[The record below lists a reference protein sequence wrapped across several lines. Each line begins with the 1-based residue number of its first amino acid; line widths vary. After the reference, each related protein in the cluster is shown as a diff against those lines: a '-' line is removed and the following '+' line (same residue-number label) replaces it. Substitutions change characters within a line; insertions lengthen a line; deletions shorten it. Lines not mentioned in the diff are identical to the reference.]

1 MRFITIDLETQNNI
15 LFTAPG
21 NLFLKLTV
29 ETQSGATDALTK
41 GTAAAI
47 GVTDVKKYITL
58 TPTLATGSVIDTT
71 QQITGMELYTNNI
84 FVNPEINI
92 WPQSRPV
99 VSNIMCVI

>member
-1 MRFITIDLETQNNI
+1 MRFITIDLEAQNNI

-29 ETQSGATDALTK
+29 ETQTSASVGTM

-47 GVTDVKKYITL
+47 AVTDVKKYITL